1 MSKFTRRDFI
11 KGGAS
16 ALGAGMALPVI
27 NRQAEGSTIVQQLG
41 QYEAGNG
48 NILVVV
54 ELAGGIDGLSVIV
67 PYAAYDTYA
76 SLRPTVGVPRDLLE
90 AFPGTTTMRMCPE
103 LANGNRTGARSPE
116 RGLLEIANNG
126 KLAVVQAVGYPTP
139 NLSHFTSRDIWYSAN
154 VSASVT
160 TSQRTGWLGRHA
172 ALYGDHQNALDTVSV
187 GGAVNLTL
195 YAEGAV
201 SAGISNDG
209 NGNPTGYSFNT
220 DGSFTGDRN
229 NQLAAARV
237 MDAAAAPA
245 PAYVDLWETAQIQAM
260 DGSVNVTQA
269 ASTYTSSVVYPT
281 NGFANGLK
289 MIAKLA
295 TSTNPTLGTRVYY
308 ISTGGF
314 DSHANQATYLSG
326 GNILAQFQGDLPR
339 LLGDVIAPSLKAFYD
354 DIKAHGLENKVIVM
368 VWSEFGR
375 RVAQNGNGTDHGTAN
390 NVLLMGG
397 RVRGGVYGVNGL
409 DGSSASDPSLTN
421 LSNGNLRYKVDFRQ
435 VYATLIQDWLT
446 GDPAQV
452 LGGTFSNLGFIA

>member
-1 MSKFTRRDFI
+1 
-11 KGGAS
+11 
-16 ALGAGMALPVI
+16 
-27 NRQAEGSTIVQQLG
+27 
-41 QYEAGNG
+41 
-48 NILVVV
+48 
-54 ELAGGIDGLSVIV
+54 
-67 PYAAYDTYA
+67 
-76 SLRPTVGVPRDLLE
+76 
-90 AFPGTTTMRMCPE
+90 
-103 LANGNRTGARSPE
+103 
-116 RGLLEIANNG
+116 
-126 KLAVVQAVGYPTP
+126 
-139 NLSHFTSRDIWYSAN
+139 
-154 VSASVT
+154 
-160 TSQRTGWLGRHA
+160 
-172 ALYGDHQNALDTVSV
+172 
-187 GGAVNLTL
+187 
-195 YAEGAV
+195 
-201 SAGISNDG
+201 
-209 NGNPTGYSFNT
+209 
-220 DGSFTGDRN
+220 
-229 NQLAAARV
+229 
-237 MDAAAAPA
+237 
-245 PAYVDLWETAQIQAM
+245 M